1 MLHRKP
7 QVECCLGVLRWELCA
22 GVNKSGQCLLPEG
35 SGHPRLIKHG
45 DNTLFHHPIYCSS
58 MQHHSAE
65 GNSWQCAVSGCHDQ
79 CRMPQTPWTC
89 TLHPCHPSECPISP
103 QWHSQPKPW
112 TAWMQQRSQIFTSG
126 GKLLWSKRSHQWRWP
141 SSDTPDVWAPWQGLY
156 IAVDK
161 LEGPWLRLWRMKE
174 GRDLHAS
181 FQLCRLHILDQGLLV
196 NQASNP
202 SPGSPKH

>member
-45 DNTLFHHPIYCSS
+45 DNNTLFHHPIYCSS
-58 MQHHSAE
+58 LQHHSAE

-112 TAWMQQRSQIFTSG
+112 TAWMQQRSQIFASG
-126 GKLLWSKRSHQWRWP
+126 GKLLWSKRSHRWRWP
-141 SSDTPDVWAPWQGLY
+141 SSDTPDVWAPWQGHVHCCGQVGGAL
-156 IAVDK
+156 IEA
-161 LEGPWLRLWRMKE
+161 LEDE
-174 GRDLHAS
+174 GGKGSACIFPAL
-181 FQLCRLHILDQGLLV
+181 
-196 NQASNP
+196 QASHT
-202 SPGSPKH
+202 GSGSACESSFKPITR